1 MRVEMT
7 LARHTV
13 ARMAWVGPPLLVI
26 MGLARGTD
34 GLVASII
41 GLAIVAGYFLLTG
54 AMLSVSA
61 AIAPAAYHAAALLG
75 FFVRMALVALSM
87 LAVAAWLDVDRLA
100 LGVTVV
106 VAYLVLLAWEAV
118 AVSEGREREL
128 EWSS

>member
-1 MRVEMT
+1 MKVEAT

-13 ARMAWVGPPLLVI
+13 ARMAWVGPPLIAVFWI
-26 MGLARGTD
+26 TRGAA
-34 GLVASII
+34 GAVAALI

-54 AMLSVSA
+54 SMLSVGA

-75 FFVRMALVALSM
+75 FFVRMALVAVSM
-87 LAVAAWLDVDRLA
+87 LAVAALFDVDRLA

-128 EWSS
+128 EWTS